1 VRADSPSEACFLFHA
16 HSRLSA
22 FIRNFT
28 FAVILG
34 CALALTSLASAQ
46 ETNVLIIPPKTK
58 YENFELKTGTVLIKG
73 STQVGTLQTR
83 TALLVVRSKEIREP
97 ASGLFEQAV
106 SVEVREGENSE
117 EGTIVDYDEI
127 DGLIAGLDF
136 LSRANP
142 SVTPLSH
149 FDVTYRTRGELV
161 VSVFNRRSSAIEAAV
176 QSGRYGHA
184 TTLLTLQELAQFRVL
199 IDQAKGKLDSIRK
212 R

>member
-1 VRADSPSEACFLFHA
+1 MQKFY
-16 HSRLSA
+16 
-22 FIRNFT
+22 FI
-28 FAVILG
+28 AILG
-34 CALALTSLASAQ
+34 CTFAFTSLVSAQ

-58 YENFELKTGTVLIKG
+58 YENFELKTDTVLIKG

-83 TALLVVRSKEIREP
+83 NGLLIVRSKEIREP
-97 ASGLFEQAV
+97 ATGLFEQAV
-106 SVEVREGENSE
+106 SIEVRQANDSE
-117 EGTIVDYDEI
+117 EGTIVDYDEL
-127 DGLIAGLDF
+127 DGLLAGIDY

-142 SVTPLSH
+142 SVTALSH

-184 TTLLTLQELAQFRVL
+184 TAILTLQELAQFRVL